1 MRYRVNFCT
10 NQPLS
15 FKDVKFVPVR
25 GKGFTLLNNKHPVN
39 SCSFYVFNS
48 ARFGLLE
55 KLPCAYIDSALLSQQ
70 VLFPGSQARE
80 AGETSI
86 VAACS
91 KFRCHHSISILSL

>member
-10 NQPLS
+10 NEPLS

-55 KLPCAYIDSALLSQQ
+55 KLLCAYIDSALLSQQ
-70 VLFPGSQARE
+70 VLFPRSQTTE
-80 AGETSI
+80 AGQTSM
-86 VAACS
+86 CG
-91 KFRCHHSISILSL
+91 SLQQIQMPP